1 MYKTIRNLLPALLL
15 ILGTACNE
23 DLTTT
28 PATGNPLVLEHVYI
42 GTPTKAEPIPSGFVD
57 GSMLTAT
64 LTLNGVTSEG
74 FYAYKDGAWV
84 AHTHAYWQNTTEEHT
99 LTLQTPEPST
109 MPAEGFTTDNWHT
122 YDILT
127 YTGQATPGSTSFTL
141 KHTRAQL
148 CVTLEKGTGLTDEE
162 LAAATL
168 SVNGTGMLEDNG
180 SHYALLNPTTDIT
193 EIVIDING
201 STYTYTPNTD
211 ILTAGQCTMLTL
223 TLNKTGVSGITTTN
237 KEWQNVTGTVTEA
250 EGWNTHTGDNIDPS
264 TLTGKV
270 QITGTLTA
278 DDMTTINAAK
288 DQITHLYITAESTA
302 WDNLMLGYSEWE
314 EWGEANETLQSLY
327 LPKAT
332 SVGNEAFRSCPN
344 LTSVSLPMAKTIGE
358 KAFTDDESLT
368 HISLP
373 EATTLGKMCFADCY
387 SLSSL
392 NLPQATTIGWCAFGN
407 CKSLTALSLP
417 EANTINDRAFQSC
430 KALTTATL
438 PKATN
443 IGSWA
448 LQNCDAL
455 TTICLPKDATI
466 GESAFGGS
474 DALTTLYISTPDATE
489 ADARAFVEKIP
500 TLTTIHYGYHGTG
513 DYLDPANYT
522 GVYETN

>member
-84 AHTHAYWQNTTEEHT
+84 AHTHAYWQDPTEAHT
-99 LTLQTPEPST
+99 LTLRTPEPT
-109 MPAEGFTTDNWHT
+109 DPMPDAFTDDTWHT

-127 YTGQATPGSTSFTL
+127 YTGTATPGTTSYPLT
-141 KHTRAQL
+141 HTRAQL
-148 CVTLEKGTGLTDEE
+148 CVTLTAGETMTGADLTN
-162 LAAATL
+162 ATIK
-168 SVNGTGMLEDNG
+168 VNDCGMLHKDNAY
-180 SHYALLNPTTDIT
+180 YALLAPAATPTLTIT
-193 EIVIDING
+193 YEGD
-201 STYTYTPNTD
+201 TYTYTDD
-211 ILTAGQCTMLTL
+211 IPLTAGQCTMLTL
-223 TLNKTGVSGITTTN
+223 TLNKTGISGISVTGE
-237 KEWQNVTGTVTEA
+237 EWQSVTGTTSTDETVTEIVCDGTTPITIPDDA
-250 EGWNTHTGDNIDPS
+250 
-264 TLTGKV
+264 GKV
-270 QITGTLTA
+270 LITGTLNST
-278 DDMTTINAAK
+278 DITTINSAK
-288 DQITHLYITAESTA
+288 DKIEELYITAESNA
-302 WDNLMLGYSEWE
+302 WVDLKLGYGEWE
-314 EWGEANETLQSLY
+314 GTNETLQSLY
-327 LPKAT
+327 LPTAT

-344 LTSVSLPMAKTIGE
+344 LTYVSLPMAKTIGE
-358 KAFTDDESLT
+358 KAFINDKGLT

>member
-1 MYKTIRNLLPALLL
+1 MTKTIRILLPALLL
-15 ILGTACNE
+15 TLCTACTNE
-23 DLTTT
+23 LTTT
-28 PATGNPLVLEHVYI
+28 PATDNPLVLEHVYI
-42 GTPTKAEPIPSGFVD
+42 GTPTKAEPIQWDGFREGD
-57 GSMLTAT
+57 QLKAT

-74 FYAYKDGAWV
+74 TYTYKDGTWD
-84 AHTHAYWQNTTEEHT
+84 TPTPAYWQDPTEAHT
-99 LTLQTPEPST
+99 LTLRTPEPT
-109 MPAEGFTTDNWHT
+109 DPMPDAFTDDTWHT

-127 YTGQATPGSTSFTL
+127 YTGTATPGTTSYPLT
-141 KHTRAQL
+141 HTRAQL
-148 CVTLEKGTGLTDEE
+148 CVTLTAGETMTGADLTN
-162 LAAATL
+162 ATIK
-168 SVNGTGMLEDNG
+168 VNDCGMLHKDNAY
-180 SHYALLNPTTDIT
+180 YALLAPAATPTLTIT
-193 EIVIDING
+193 YEGD
-201 STYTYTPNTD
+201 TYTYTDD
-211 ILTAGQCTMLTL
+211 IPLTAGQCTMLTL
-223 TLNKTGVSGITTTN
+223 TLNKTGISGISVTGE
-237 KEWQNVTGTVTEA
+237 EWQSVTGTTSTDETVTEIVCDGTTPITIPDDA
-250 EGWNTHTGDNIDPS
+250 
-264 TLTGKV
+264 GKV
-270 QITGTLTA
+270 LITGTLNST
-278 DDMTTINAAK
+278 DITTINSAK
-288 DQITHLYITAESTA
+288 DKIEELYITAESNA
-302 WDNLMLGYSEWE
+302 WVDLKLGYGEWE
-314 EWGEANETLQSLY
+314 GTNETLQSLY
-327 LPKAT
+327 LPTAT

-344 LTSVSLPMAKTIGE
+344 LTYVSLPMAKTIGE
-358 KAFTDDESLT
+358 KAFINDKGLT

-489 ADARAFVEKIP
+489 ADARAFVEKMP

>member
-1 MYKTIRNLLPALLL
+1 MTKTIRILLPALLL
-15 ILGTACNE
+15 TLCTACTNE
-23 DLTTT
+23 LTTT
-28 PATGNPLVLEHVYI
+28 PATDNPLVLEHVYI
-42 GTPTKAEPIPSGFVD
+42 GTPTKAEPIQWDGFREGD
-57 GSMLTAT
+57 QLKAT

-74 FYAYKDGAWV
+74 TYTYKDGTWD
-84 AHTHAYWQNTTEEHT
+84 TPTPAYWQDPTEAHT
-99 LTLQTPEPST
+99 LTLRTPEPT
-109 MPAEGFTTDNWHT
+109 DPMPDAFTDDTWHT

-127 YTGQATPGSTSFTL
+127 YTGTATPGTTSYPLT
-141 KHTRAQL
+141 HTRAQL
-148 CVTLEKGTGLTDEE
+148 CVTLTAGETMTGADLTN
-162 LAAATL
+162 ATIK
-168 SVNGTGMLEDNG
+168 VNDCGMLHKDNAY
-180 SHYALLNPTTDIT
+180 YALLAPAATPTLTIT
-193 EIVIDING
+193 YEGD
-201 STYTYTPNTD
+201 TYTYTPETD

-223 TLNKTGVSGITTTN
+223 TLNKTGVSGIDVSN
-237 KEWQNVTGTVTEA
+237 EEWKNVTAT
-250 EGWNTHTGDNIDPS
+250 S
-264 TLTGKV
+264 TLDDTWTTIACNGGDLSIPDNATKLL
-270 QITGTLTA
+270 ITGTLT
-278 DDMTTINAAK
+278 DDNVSTINAVK
-288 DQITHLYITAESTA
+288 DQITHLYITAESEA
-302 WDNLMLGYSEWE
+302 WVDLKLGYGEWDDP
-314 EWGEANETLQSLY
+314 NETLQSLY
-327 LPKAT
+327 LPTAT

-358 KAFTDDESLT
+358 KAFINDKGLT

-373 EATTLGKMCFADCY
+373 EATTIGEMCFADCY

-392 NLPQATTIGWCAFGN
+392 NLPQATTIGWCAFGD

>member
-1 MYKTIRNLLPALLL
+1 MTKTIRILLPALLL
-15 ILGTACNE
+15 TLCTACTNE
-23 DLTTT
+23 LTTT
-28 PATGNPLVLEHVYI
+28 PATDNPLVLEHVYI
-42 GTPTKAEPIPSGFVD
+42 GTPTKAEPIQWDGFREGD
-57 GSMLTAT
+57 QLKAT

-74 FYAYKDGAWV
+74 TYTYKDGTWD
-84 AHTHAYWQNTTEEHT
+84 TPTPAYWQDPTEAHT
-99 LTLQTPEPST
+99 LTLRTPEPT
-109 MPAEGFTTDNWHT
+109 DPMPDAFTDDTWHT

-127 YTGQATPGSTSFTL
+127 YTGTATPGTTSYPLT
-141 KHTRAQL
+141 HTRAQL
-148 CVTLEKGTGLTDEE
+148 CVTLTAGETMTGADLTN
-162 LAAATL
+162 ATIK
-168 SVNGTGMLEDNG
+168 VNDCGMLHKDNAY
-180 SHYALLNPTTDIT
+180 YALLAPAATPTLTIT
-193 EIVIDING
+193 YEGD
-201 STYTYTPNTD
+201 TYTYTDD
-211 ILTAGQCTMLTL
+211 IPLTAGQCTMLTL
-223 TLNKTGVSGITTTN
+223 TLNKTGISGISVTGE
-237 KEWQNVTGTVTEA
+237 EWQSVTGTTSTDETVTEIVCDGTTPITIPDDA
-250 EGWNTHTGDNIDPS
+250 
-264 TLTGKV
+264 GKV
-270 QITGTLTA
+270 LITGTLNST
-278 DDMTTINAAK
+278 DITTINSAK
-288 DQITHLYITAESTA
+288 DKIEELYITAESNA
-302 WDNLMLGYSEWE
+302 WVDLKLGYGEWE
-314 EWGEANETLQSLY
+314 GTNETLQSLY
-327 LPKAT
+327 LPTAT

-344 LTSVSLPMAKTIGE
+344 LTYVSLPMAKTIGE
-358 KAFTDDESLT
+358 KAFINDKGLT

>member
-1 MYKTIRNLLPALLL
+1 MTKTIRILLPALLL
-15 ILGTACNE
+15 TLCTACTNE
-23 DLTTT
+23 LTTT
-28 PATGNPLVLEHVYI
+28 PATDNPLVLEHVYI
-42 GTPTKAEPIPSGFVD
+42 GTPTKAEPIQWDGFREGD
-57 GSMLTAT
+57 QLKAT

-74 FYAYKDGAWV
+74 TYTYKDGTWD
-84 AHTHAYWQNTTEEHT
+84 TPTPAYWQDPTEAHT
-99 LTLQTPEPST
+99 LTLRTPEPT
-109 MPAEGFTTDNWHT
+109 DPMPDAFTDDTWHT

-127 YTGQATPGSTSFTL
+127 YTGTATPGTTSYPLT
-141 KHTRAQL
+141 HTRAQL
-148 CVTLEKGTGLTDEE
+148 CVTLTAGETMTGADLTN
-162 LAAATL
+162 ATIK
-168 SVNGTGMLEDNG
+168 VNDCGMLHKDNAY
-180 SHYALLNPTTDIT
+180 YALLAPAAPPTLTIT
-193 EIVIDING
+193 YEGD
-201 STYTYTPNTD
+201 TYTYTDD
-211 ILTAGQCTMLTL
+211 IPLTAGQCTMLTL
-223 TLNKTGVSGITTTN
+223 TLNKTGISGISVTGE
-237 KEWQNVTGTVTEA
+237 EWQSVTGTTSTDETVTEIVCDGTTPITIPDDA
-250 EGWNTHTGDNIDPS
+250 
-264 TLTGKV
+264 GKV
-270 QITGTLTA
+270 LITGTLNST
-278 DDMTTINAAK
+278 DITTINSAK
-288 DQITHLYITAESTA
+288 DKIEELYITAESNA
-302 WDNLMLGYSEWE
+302 WVDLKLGYGEWE
-314 EWGEANETLQSLY
+314 GTNETLQSLY
-327 LPKAT
+327 LPTAT

-344 LTSVSLPMAKTIGE
+344 LTYVSLPMAKTIGE
-358 KAFTDDESLT
+358 KAFINDKGLT